1 MQGNVNP
8 MLNKEID
15 LVYEW
20 LVINKLVLT
29 ISKSRHTI
37 FYPYREDITSL
48 KLTLSINVVAS
59 EKVE

>member
-37 FYPYREDITSL
+37 FYPYRKDITSL
-48 KLTLSINVVAS
+48 TLTLSINVVAS